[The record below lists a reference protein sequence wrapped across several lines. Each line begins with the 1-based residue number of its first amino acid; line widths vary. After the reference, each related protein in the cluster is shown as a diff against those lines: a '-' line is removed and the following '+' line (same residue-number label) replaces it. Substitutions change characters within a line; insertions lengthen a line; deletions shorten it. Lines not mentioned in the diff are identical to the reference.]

1 MESAVHV
8 EISVTGIDR
17 CPAAL
22 LSTDFEV
29 ESITTD
35 GRSTGTGDGRIGE
48 LTLRTTESSP
58 ADERAERIAGDEEKS
73 IYRFRNEDGDCPCG
87 TLSDHGCPAREIRAD
102 AGTLTLSFLA
112 PGLPTVRSVV
122 EDVRS
127 CARNVRVRR
136 LTQALPD
143 GGDAFVPINRAA
155 FTDRQYEVLRAAHE
169 MGYFDHPKRTT
180 AADVADSLDISVA
193 TFSEHL
199 AVAQEKLLD
208 QLLTAS

>member
-1 MESAVHV
+1 MDSAVHV
-8 EISVTGIDR
+8 EISVAGVDR

-35 GRSTGTGDGRIGE
+35 GRSTDGDEGRIGE
-48 LTLRTTESSP
+48 LTLRTSESSP
-58 ADERAERIAGDEEKS
+58 ADERAERIAGDEDRS
-73 IYRFRNEDGDCPCG
+73 VYRFQNEAGDCPCG
-87 TLSDHGCPAREIRAD
+87 TLSDHGCPAREIRAN

-112 PGLPTVRSVV
+112 PGLRTVRSVV

-127 CARNVRVRR
+127 CARDVRVRR
-136 LTQALPD
+136 LTHALPD
-143 GGDAFVPINRAA
+143 GDEAFVPINRAA
-155 FTDRQYEVLRAAHE
+155 FTDRQYEVLRTAHE
-169 MGYFDHPKRTT
+169 MGYFDHPKRTK
-180 AADVADSLDISVA
+180 AAEVADSLDISVA